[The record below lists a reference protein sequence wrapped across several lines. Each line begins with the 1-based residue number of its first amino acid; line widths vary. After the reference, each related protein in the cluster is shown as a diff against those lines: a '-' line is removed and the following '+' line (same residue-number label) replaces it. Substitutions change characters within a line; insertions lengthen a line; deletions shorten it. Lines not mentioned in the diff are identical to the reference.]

1 MKILLQLGVVLAVY
15 WVSQLI
21 EFFLPFSF
29 PASVISLILLLV
41 LLLTGLVKHNQV
53 KDVADF
59 LLGNLVFLFIPVATS
74 IIKYVDVILT
84 DLGAFVVIC
93 VVSLILTYAATSYA
107 VQLTQK
113 LLDKRGAKKCNFCCA
128 ELAKKHPL
136 SAFETLDS
144 KTLPVSKILTR

>member
-21 EFFLPFSF
+21 EFVLPFSF
-29 PASVISLILLLV
+29 PASVISLILLLI

-74 IIKYVDVILT
+74 IIKYVDVILA

-113 LLDKRGAKKCNFCCA
+113 LLDKRGAKK
-128 ELAKKHPL
+128 
-136 SAFETLDS
+136 
-144 KTLPVSKILTR
+144 